1 MIQPYFA
8 GRQQLITI
16 HKATSGIVDVAGDGV
31 PQDSALGPLLFFLL
45 MNGMEVNYNTLLY
58 ADVTILANNGR
69 DLVTL
74 EMELAASFGEAAV
87 VW

>member
-1 MIQPYFA
+1 MIQPYFE

-31 PQDSALGPLLFFLL
+31 PQGSALGPSLFLLL
-45 MNGMEVNYNTLLY
+45 MNGMEINYNTLLY
-58 ADVTILANNGR
+58 ADVTTLVNNGS

-87 VW
+87 DW

>member
-1 MIQPYFA
+1 MIQPYFE

-16 HKATSGIVDVAGDGV
+16 HEATSGIVDVACDGF
-31 PQDSALGPLLFFLL
+31 PLGLRSLTIVVLLL
-45 MNGMEVNYNTLLY
+45 MNGMEVNDNTLLY
-58 ADVTILANNGR
+58 ADVFALANNGR

-87 VW
+87 DW